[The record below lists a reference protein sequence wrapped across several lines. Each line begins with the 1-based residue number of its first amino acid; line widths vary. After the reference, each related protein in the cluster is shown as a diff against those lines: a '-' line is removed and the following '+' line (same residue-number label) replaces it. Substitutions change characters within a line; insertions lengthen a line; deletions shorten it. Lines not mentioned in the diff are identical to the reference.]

1 MKKIISICLSALLL
15 MACRSHNTVEQSI
28 NLSATMV
35 VLQVGQDTIIEAV
48 VSPKGTAV
56 EWISEDEQV
65 AVVFSGIITA
75 VGEGSTT
82 VIAKAG
88 SASAQCVVIV
98 DEGQTREITPKD
110 NLSDAVLRLPKSKK
124 RGVGFSN
131 PFYVEDVAILEPGLS
146 WLYNWGPAPSDALDA
161 EFVKYDID
169 FVPMAWNAS
178 YNEGRI
184 TQFVSAHPNCKYI
197 LAYNEPN
204 LSDQAR
210 MTPTEAAAQWGKLKS
225 FAAGLGLQIVSPAM
239 NYGTLPGYSDP
250 VKWLDEFFAC
260 PQVSKDDVCAIA
272 LHCYM
277 GSAGAMKSFI
287 DRFDKYGK
295 PIWMT
300 EFCGWEAPVTDE
312 KSQLEYM
319 SETVLMLE
327 SDPRVERY
335 AWFLARGN
343 GSITNKPW
351 NQLLTKTDPYTLSS
365 QGLIYTSLSSLD
377 QSVWLNAGKH
387 ILMNTCSKVC
397 SPVDAQAV
405 TAPRFM
411 PANDA
416 YRTLYMTN
424 FTSGKWVEYQVEA
437 DKNYKT
443 INLCYLA
450 YSKSKIQVVIDGV
463 AATEIELP
471 RCADEQWQIATANVA
486 LPKGKHTVRIVNNS
500 GNTNIHWMI
509 FD

>member
-1 MKKIISICLSALLL
+1 
-15 MACRSHNTVEQSI
+15 
-28 NLSATMV
+28 
-35 VLQVGQDTIIEAV
+35 
-48 VSPKGTAV
+48 
-56 EWISEDEQV
+56 
-65 AVVFSGIITA
+65 
-75 VGEGSTT
+75 
-82 VIAKAG
+82 
-88 SASAQCVVIV
+88 
-98 DEGQTREITPKD
+98 
-110 NLSDAVLRLPKSKK
+110 
-124 RGVGFSN
+124 
-131 PFYVEDVAILEPGLS
+131 
-146 WLYNWGPAPSDALDA
+146 
-161 EFVKYDID
+161 
-169 FVPMAWNAS
+169 
-178 YNEGRI
+178 
-184 TQFVSAHPNCKYI
+184 
-197 LAYNEPN
+197 
-204 LSDQAR
+204 

-225 FAAGLGLQIVSPAM
+225 FAAGLGLKIVSPAM

-250 VKWLDEFFAC
+250 IKWLDEFFAC

-377 QSVWLNAGKH
+377 QSIWLNAGKH
-387 ILMNTCSKVC
+387 ILMNTCSRVC
-397 SPVDAQAV
+397 SPVSEQAA

-500 GNTNIHWMI
+500 GNTNLHWMI

>member
-1 MKKIISICLSALLL
+1 MKKIISICFSALLL

-28 NLSATMV
+28 TLSATMV

-48 VSPKGTAV
+48 VSPKGAAV
-56 EWISEDEQV
+56 EWSSEDEQV

-82 VIAKAG
+82 IIAKAG

-146 WLYNWGPAPSDALDA
+146 WLYNWGPTLSDALDA

-178 YNEGRI
+178 YNEERI

-250 VKWLDEFFAC
+250 IKWLDEFFAC
-260 PQVSKDDVCAIA
+260 PQVSKDDICAIA

-377 QSVWLNAGKH
+377 QSIWLNAGKH

-437 DKNYKT
+437 DKKYNA

-450 YSKSKIQVVIDGV
+450 YSKSKIQVVVDGV
-463 AATEIELP
+463 VATEIELP

>member
-1 MKKIISICLSALLL
+1 MKKIIPVFLSALLL
-15 MACRSHNTVEQSI
+15 IACQPHNTVEHI
-28 NLSATMV
+28 ELSSTMI
-35 VLQVGQDTIIEAV
+35 VLQAGQDTIIEAV
-48 VSPKGTAV
+48 VTPKGTDV
-56 EWISEDEQV
+56 KWSSEDEQV
-65 AVVFSGIITA
+65 AVVFSGVITA

-82 VIAKAG
+82 IIAKAG
-88 SASAQCVVIV
+88 KASAQCVVIV
-98 DEGQTREITPKD
+98 DEKQGREITPKD
-110 NLSDAVLRLPKSKK
+110 DLSDAVIRLPKSRK
-124 RGVGFSN
+124 RGVSFSN
-131 PFYVEDVAILEPGLS
+131 PFYVEDVAILAPGVS

-161 EFVKYDID
+161 EFVKYNLD
-169 FVPMAWNAS
+169 FVPMAWNAG
-178 YNEGRI
+178 YNEEQI
-184 TQFVSAHPNCKYI
+184 TRFVSAHPDCKYI

-204 LSDQAR
+204 LNDQAR
-210 MTPTEAAAQWGKLKS
+210 MTPAEAAAQWGRLKS
-225 FAAGLGLQIVSPAM
+225 FAAGLGLKIVSPAM
-239 NYGTLPGYSDP
+239 NYGTLSGYSDP
-250 VKWLDEFFAC
+250 VKWLDDFFAC
-260 PQVSKDDVCAIA
+260 PQVSLEDVCAIA

-365 QGLIYTSLSSLD
+365 QGMIYTSLSSLD
-377 QSVWLNAGKH
+377 QSIWLNAGKH
-387 ILMNTCSKVC
+387 ILMNTCSRVC
-397 SPVDAQAV
+397 SLNDGQAILP
-405 TAPRFM
+405 PRFM

-416 YRTLYMTN
+416 YGTLYMTN
-424 FTSGKWVEYQVEA
+424 FTSGKWVEYQIEA
-437 DKNYKT
+437 DKEYKAV
-443 INLCYLA
+443 NLCYLA
-450 YSKSKIQVVIDGV
+450 YSKTKVKVVIDEV
-463 AATEIELP
+463 DAAEIELP
-471 RCADEQWQIATANVA
+471 RCADEQWQIAMANVS
-486 LPKGKHTVRIVNNS
+486 LPQGKHTIRLVNNS

-509 FD
+509 FN